1 MALPGDAALATLID
15 ATLSP
20 HAPDRRGAEAKL
32 TDAEAS
38 PGFAVALLRL
48 VVAGAATA
56 TDAGADARRQ
66 AAAVY
71 LKNVTKRR
79 WADLPAA
86 DTTAVRG
93 ALVEVLLGARPPV
106 RRVLSEALAV
116 IAEADFPDRWP
127 SLLPTLAGRLVAAA
141 PSAAARVAAA
151 ASPPG
156 GGVSAATVV
165 AGSPGGPIDW
175 GGLDGALDALAAV
188 FDRYRDRFRSDALF
202 TEINYALGV
211 VQAPLLGVFE
221 AVAGALLA
229 PAGGGGGGG
238 AAPAP
243 AADAPESHVRVA
255 AAVVRVFHSL
265 SWQDLPAYFEDT
277 LASWMGPLVRLLAYE
292 NAGLAADADD
302 AGPGSAV
309 DELHAAVIDVAT
321 LYQAKYDEFR
331 PYLQTFVREA
341 WQLLVRLGNVPRYDA
356 VVTSGIRFLT
366 TVARSADHA
375 LFGEAATLAQISASI
390 IVPNVGLREE
400 DEELFEDNPAEYI
413 RRDME
418 GSDGET
424 RRRAAVELVKGLRAH
439 YDAPVTASFSAFV
452 ADALAAYAAGA
463 AGAWRGKDAAIYVVT
478 ALGWKAGTAAGG
490 ATETS
495 ALVDVADFYAAHVAP
510 ELTTAA
516 AAVAAA
522 GGAAGGAA
530 AAALPHPILVAD
542 ALKFALTFRNQLP
555 PPAVRPLVDAATALL
570 GAPDVVVQ
578 SYAAATI
585 ERLLSVRD
593 RVPVAAAAA
602 VGATNGVGAPPAP
615 PPGPTRS
622 VGRVTKAEV
631 ATWLP
636 TLLPALLSVLT
647 ATTRADASAT
657 TENVYVAKALLR
669 TLSTAREAV
678 PPAAVQAALSTL
690 VRVIG
695 VVAANPAN
703 PAFNHYVFDLHPLPA
718 AGGGAGGGGGGGDG
732 GAGAA
737 SATAAA
743 TGAADPPPLP
753 PWYTALL
760 PPLLS
765 PALWARRSYVPGM
778 VLYLR
783 ALARR
788 APAAVA
794 AGTHLSGLLGIFQK
808 LIASKATDHHG
819 LALATTLVRSAPV
832 GAMAPLLPSVVQVA
846 LTRLHHAK
854 TAKYVDGL
862 LLLLAAMVDVHGV
875 RATVGAADALGAGLF
890 AQLLGQVWVPEL
902 GTGRLPP
909 GRRLVVAT
917 ASAALLGDAA
927 VAAAEAYAGV
937 WGGLLQAVL
946 GVAEGVPTTAPG
958 APGVTAAEEED
969 DDGGVAASP
978 GAPGTGVGEEEGNSV
993 AFSALAHAS
1002 RCAAATEAV
1011 GETVPP
1017 GGAAALRRAIVE
1029 AVGRAAAAAPGVLGR
1044 VRALEP
1050 SAQAVLGRYFA
1061 EAGQTLG

>member
-1 MALPGDAALATLID
+1 V
-15 ATLSP
+15 
-20 HAPDRRGAEAKL
+20 AEFG
-32 TDAEAS
+32 
-38 PGFAVALLRL
+38 P
-48 VVAGAATA
+48 
-56 TDAGADARRQ
+56 
-66 AAAVY
+66 Y
-71 LKNVTKRR
+71 
-79 WADLPAA
+79 
-86 DTTAVRG
+86 
-93 ALVEVLLGARPPV
+93 VLQ
-106 RRVLSEALAV
+106 
-116 IAEADFPDRWP
+116 
-127 SLLPTLAGRLVAAA
+127 
-141 PSAAARVAAA
+141 
-151 ASPPG
+151 
-156 GGVSAATVV
+156 
-165 AGSPGGPIDW
+165 
-175 GGLDGALDALAAV
+175 LAA
-188 FDRYRDRFRSDALF
+188 
-202 TEINYALGV
+202 
-211 VQAPLLGVFE
+211 
-221 AVAGALLA
+221 
-229 PAGGGGGGG
+229 
-238 AAPAP
+238 
-243 AADAPESHVRVA
+243 
-255 AAVVRVFHSL
+255 
-265 SWQDLPAYFEDT
+265 
-277 LASWMGPLVRLLAYE
+277 
-292 NAGLAADADD
+292 
-302 AGPGSAV
+302 
-309 DELHAAVIDVAT
+309 
-321 LYQAKYDEFR
+321 
-331 PYLQTFVREA
+331 
-341 WQLLVRLGNVPRYDA
+341 QLL
-356 VVTSGIRFLT
+356 S
-366 TVARSADHA
+366 
-375 LFGEAATLAQISASI
+375 
-390 IVPNVGLREE
+390 
-400 DEELFEDNPAEYI
+400 
-413 RRDME
+413 
-418 GSDGET
+418 
-424 RRRAAVELVKGLRAH
+424 
-439 YDAPVTASFSAFV
+439 
-452 ADALAAYAAGA
+452 
-463 AGAWRGKDAAIYVVT
+463 
-478 ALGWKAGTAAGG
+478 
-490 ATETS
+490 
-495 ALVDVADFYAAHVAP
+495 
-510 ELTTAA
+510 
-516 AAVAAA
+516 
-522 GGAAGGAA
+522 
-530 AAALPHPILVAD
+530 
-542 ALKFALTFRNQLP
+542 
-555 PPAVRPLVDAATALL
+555 
-570 GAPDVVVQ
+570 
-578 SYAAATI
+578 
-585 ERLLSVRD
+585 
-593 RVPVAAAAA
+593 
-602 VGATNGVGAPPAP
+602 
-615 PPGPTRS
+615 
-622 VGRVTKAEV
+622 
-631 ATWLP
+631 
-636 TLLPALLSVLT
+636 
-647 ATTRADASAT
+647 
-657 TENVYVAKALLR
+657 
-669 TLSTAREAV
+669 
-678 PPAAVQAALSTL
+678 
-690 VRVIG
+690 
-695 VVAANPAN
+695 
-703 PAFNHYVFDLHPLPA
+703 LHPLPA